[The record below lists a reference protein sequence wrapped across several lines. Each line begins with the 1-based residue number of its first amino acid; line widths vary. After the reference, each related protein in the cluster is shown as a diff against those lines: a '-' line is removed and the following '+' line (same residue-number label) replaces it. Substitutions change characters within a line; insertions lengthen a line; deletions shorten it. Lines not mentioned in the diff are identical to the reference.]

1 MSASPAPRER
11 AHADDDLGP
20 ISATSALMVSR
31 ALEFASVSSADVVYD
46 LGCNDGRV
54 CVAAAVERGARAVG
68 VEIDERACSI
78 ARENVTKGARDDD
91 ERGASSKT
99 DARDARVE
107 TANVRDLVDIKHAS
121 AFDVSI
127 ADATLV
133 FVYLLPKGNAKLS
146 VKLLEELRPGAR
158 VVAYMFKMPSDAWD
172 DKLVDSRGFASSRD
186 RPSGGVD
193 ASVYNKL
200 YLYQI

>member
-11 AHADDDLGP
+11 ARADDDLGP

-31 ALEFASVSSADVVYD
+31 ALEFASVSSTDVVYD

-68 VEIDERACSI
+68 VEIDERAYSI
-78 ARENVTKGARDDD
+78 ARENVTK
-91 ERGASSKT
+91 
-99 DARDARVE
+99 
-107 TANVRDLVDIKHAS
+107 ANVGDLVDIKHAS

-146 VKLLEELRPGAR
+146 AKLLEDLRPGAR

-193 ASVYNKL
+193 ASAYNKL